1 MQATIKRLH
10 IAYRFT
16 SFRWCSHH
24 YFLLARFGAN
34 KDAQMLVR
42 HRRL

>member
-1 MQATIKRLH
+1 MQATLKRLH
-10 IAYRFT
+10 IAHRFT
-16 SFRWCSHH
+16 SFRWRSHH
-24 YFLLARFGAN
+24 DFLLARGCTN

>member
-16 SFRWCSHH
+16 SCRWRSHY
-24 YFLLARFGAN
+24 YFLLARCCTN
-34 KDAQMLVR
+34 KDAQMLV
-42 HRRL
+42 